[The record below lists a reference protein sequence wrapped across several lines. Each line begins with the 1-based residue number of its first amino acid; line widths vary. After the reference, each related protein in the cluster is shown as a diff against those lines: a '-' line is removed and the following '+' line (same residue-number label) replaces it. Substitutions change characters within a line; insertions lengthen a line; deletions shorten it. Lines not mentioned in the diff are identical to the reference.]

1 MERHSSLQSGQV
13 VMILARRMNS
23 LPELL
28 ENNRLRVY
36 DFEPSKPSFLGC
48 LSELQTLKHLG
59 IYELGIEQFSSLGEL
74 MISDQAC

>member
-1 MERHSSLQSGQV
+1 MGRHSSLQSGQV

-28 ENNRLRVY
+28 ENNRLRAY

-48 LSELQTLKHLG
+48 LSEQQTLKHLG